1 MRTIFVL
8 LCLLSLSTIVV
19 ESQDCRDKDR
29 RCPIVAKKGFCNKF
43 KLLNLCYSS
52 CGMCCQDY
60 DAQRCDQIRRRG
72 TCAAES
78 KFADNKCLKSCNK
91 CKSDCRPCTDAQY
104 SLHYKIEG
112 FRVRAEVGTFH
123 RWPKLAVALKED
135 LGKLKKVVPRP
146 AALRLQHLSGIYVSK
161 LKVCNTYPTCNDPTV
176 ADSYHVSRRWLAMNH
191 DAPEKAGFVDMMNPG
206 EYLVRR
212 SNVEKYN
219 LLHEFFHAWFDIRRR
234 AAIAGDKASDLKVE
248 EVKAAWR
255 AARMNPRYQRVS
267 YAAGG
272 HRVAYAL
279 TSEWE
284 YMGELSEA
292 FFAEGKDR
300 NDYYPY
306 NRKDLKEFDP
316 QGYRAIHGIW
326 GPPYPSKVATAGTG
340 A

>member
-1 MRTIFVL
+1 MCIFYVH
-8 LCLLSLSTIVV
+8 
-19 ESQDCRDKDR
+19 
-29 RCPIVAKKGFCNKF
+29 VA
-43 KLLNLCYSS
+43 
-52 CGMCCQDY
+52 
-60 DAQRCDQIRRRG
+60 RCDQIRRRG

-212 SNVEKYN
+212 SNMTMFMIVVFKIV
-219 LLHEFFHAWFDIRRR
+219 LVVLDGDWSGGDGRVKMVIVMVGLWMVVVVVVVDGDGGGGLDGGGDDGGDGQTDRFF
-234 AAIAGDKASDLKVE
+234 
-248 EVKAAWR
+248 
-255 AARMNPRYQRVS
+255 
-267 YAAGG
+267 
-272 HRVAYAL
+272 
-279 TSEWE
+279 
-284 YMGELSEA
+284 
-292 FFAEGKDR
+292 
-300 NDYYPY
+300 
-306 NRKDLKEFDP
+306 
-316 QGYRAIHGIW
+316 
-326 GPPYPSKVATAGTG
+326 
-340 A
+340 